1 MANDQKGAFDCQN
14 NNRRNH
20 ADHETRQ
27 EKHAFNIL
35 IQNEKNKAHDIMED
49 AQFMMKKYHSNRW
62 SCQHGLDLLMLFHK
76 NERQL
81 EKRDNEKVVS
91 HLHTNYSQKNIN
103 TKERH
108 EKVVGHL
115 QTKYEKK
122 VINKR

>member
-1 MANDQKGAFDCQN
+1 
-14 NNRRNH
+14 
-20 ADHETRQ
+20 
-27 EKHAFNIL
+27 
-35 IQNEKNKAHDIMED
+35 
-49 AQFMMKKYHSNRW
+49 
-62 SCQHGLDLLMLFHK
+62 MLFHK
-76 NERQL
+76 NERHL
-81 EKRDNEKVVS
+81 EKRNHEKVVS